1 MPKIDGMFEDDGFY
15 CLKICY
21 DLKDA
26 ADRKDFEYLM
36 SPSWACDHSDLHRAL
51 NYYGGRYVEVTAR
64 LARRT
69 YFHGGLV

>member
-1 MPKIDGMFEDDGFY
+1 MPRIDSMFEDDGFY
-15 CLKICY
+15 CLEVTY
-21 DLKDA
+21 DLHNA

-36 SPSWACDHSDLHRAL
+36 SSSWACDYSDLHRAVRF
-51 NYYGGRYVEVTAR
+51 YDDRYVEVTAR